1 MAVPLSEEVIEFLAS
16 GVDACVATRD
26 RELEPEAV
34 LAMGIRAHAGGRHL
48 TVYLPTLTSQATR
61 RNLEDNGDI
70 AITLERAIDAR
81 AVQIKGK
88 ATSIR
93 DSDEADRALQ
103 SVFRSAMIEQ
113 FALVGIPRATTRRLV
128 WWPSLAVDVEV
139 REVFQQT
146 PGPKAGEPLPR

>member
-1 MAVPLSEEVIEFLAS
+1 MAVPLSEEVVEFLAS

-26 RELEPEAV
+26 RELEPEAL
-34 LAMGIRAHAGGRHL
+34 LAMGIRAHADARHV
-48 TVYLPTLTSQATR
+48 TVYLPAATAGVTR
-61 RNLEDNGDI
+61 QNLADNGDI
-70 AITLERAIDAR
+70 AITLERASDAR
-81 AVQIKGK
+81 AIQIKGK
-88 ATSIR
+88 ATNVR
-93 DSDEADRALQ
+93 DSDETERALQ
-103 SVFRSAMIEQ
+103 AVFRAALIEQ

>member
-26 RELEPEAV
+26 EELEPEAV
-34 LAMGIRAHAGGRHL
+34 LAMGIRAHSDPSRV
-48 TVYLPTLTSQATR
+48 TVYLPTLTSDATR
-61 RNLEDNGDI
+61 RNLEGNGDI
-70 AITLERAIDAR
+70 AITLERANDAR
-81 AVQIKGK
+81 AIQIKGK
-88 ATSIR
+88 ATNIR
-93 DSDEADRALQ
+93 DSDETDRALQ
-103 SVFRSAMIEQ
+103 AVFRAALIEQ